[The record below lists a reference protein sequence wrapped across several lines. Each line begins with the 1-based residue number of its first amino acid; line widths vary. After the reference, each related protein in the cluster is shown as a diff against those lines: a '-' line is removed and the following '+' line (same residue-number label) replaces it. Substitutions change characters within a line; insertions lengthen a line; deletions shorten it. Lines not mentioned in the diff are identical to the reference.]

1 MKLKVLT
8 TAILLS
14 AVPFLPLAIT
24 RPSLSQSPTPS
35 PSPSQ
40 PDLNAQLQQA
50 LCAQNW
56 GRALQI
62 LDQMKRRASPEYDSQ
77 ITLYRGRIAAIAREN
92 AKVPG
97 WTVGCTGGSTAS
109 GNSTINLNSSIFT
122 LPSVNREYKL

>member
-1 MKLKVLT
+1 MKLKVV

-14 AVPFLPLAIT
+14 ALPFIPLAIT
-24 RPSLSQSPTPS
+24 PPSLSQSPTPS

-62 LDQMKRRASPEYDSQ
+62 LDQMKRRASSEYASQ

-97 WTVGCTGGSTAS
+97 WTVGCTGGGNAS
-109 GNSTINLNSSIFT
+109 GNPSVNMNNSTFT
-122 LPSVNREYKL
+122 PPSVNREYTP

>member
-14 AVPFLPLAIT
+14 ALPFLPLAIT

-97 WTVGCTGGSTAS
+97 WTVGCTGGTTAS
-109 GNSTINLNSSIFT
+109 GNPSANLSMNSLIF
-122 LPSVNREYKL
+122 PSASVSRQ